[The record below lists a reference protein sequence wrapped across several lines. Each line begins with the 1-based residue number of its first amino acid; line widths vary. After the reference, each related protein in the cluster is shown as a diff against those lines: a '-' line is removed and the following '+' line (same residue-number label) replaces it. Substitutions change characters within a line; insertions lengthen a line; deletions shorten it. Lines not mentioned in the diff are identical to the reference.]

1 MTSAGTRR
9 RLVPVLVPLVVI
21 ILLLLRRRMGK
32 VYLIAVAFETTPL
45 DFARI
50 LSMKVGGGGRY
61 QIAAGPRAVPYAMAF
76 EEGEH
81 PILAVL
87 SRLVRSNRAG
97 RLKPLFPT

>member
-1 MTSAGTRR
+1 M
-9 RLVPVLVPLVVI
+9 PVLVPLVVI

-32 VYLIAVAFETTPL
+32 VCLVAVAFETTPL

-50 LSMKVGGGGRY
+50 LSMKFGGGGRY

-81 PILAVL
+81 CILAVL
-87 SRLVRSNRAG
+87 ARLVRSNRAG
-97 RLKPLFPT
+97 RLKSFFPT